1 MSTPFQAGTYDA
13 QIRAIVEDLNAL
25 LKNISVPVVLESLH
39 DLAPSLLVVTLE
51 LILQDRLPIPQ
62 ATRTAKDVESRVE
75 AMSVF
80 IDVLSDASGQ
90 DDEALQ
96 EMDPRMLAIGEWDEL
111 VTVAEALVAVGR
123 AYGIVSESSSGTADD
138 VSTSFQT
145 HARPDVPRSQ
155 DDSVDPFW
163 VPRQTERSVPSLR
176 SPVKTQRSMRTSTRS
191 STLGSTS
198 IVSDSPSSSSSSY
211 RRSGPAETSFV
222 TAPTVS
228 SGSPLTSYRSDDRSY
243 ETGSS
248 SRSRPGGSSS
258 TSTKSV
264 PRCIHEVEDPEDD
277 ISKSFDN
284 SLSLAEGSL
293 ADSSMLPSRQKDTTK
308 KTPVR
313 YSGWIEPV
321 DDEEEVRSFEARQR
335 SRFSNLRSPR
345 ARPDYGG
352 GLSNASGLTPK
363 TPSTSTP
370 GRLLTRHN
378 SPSQHTLA
386 LMNER
391 AKLLEEL
398 ASLKAAKLR

>member
-1 MSTPFQAGTYDA
+1 MSTAFQAGTYDA

-62 ATRTAKDVESRVE
+62 ATRTAKDVESR
-75 AMSVF
+75 
-80 IDVLSDASGQ
+80 DN
-90 DDEALQ
+90 EALQ

-123 AYGIVSESSSGTADD
+123 AYGLVSESSSGSAED
-138 VSTSFQT
+138 VTTSPQT
-145 HARPDVPRSQ
+145 HARSAAPTSQ

-163 VPRQTERSVPSLR
+163 VPRQTERSVPSPR
-176 SPVKTQRSMRTSTRS
+176 SLAPIKTQRSMRTSARS

-198 IVSDSPSSSSSSY
+198 IVCDSPSSFSSSY
-211 RRSGPAETSFV
+211 GRSRPIETSFAT

-228 SGSPLTSYRSDDRSY
+228 SGSPLTLYRSDDRSY

-277 ISKSFDN
+277 ISRSFDE
-284 SLSLAEGSL
+284 SLSLAERSIT
-293 ADSSMLPSRQKDTTK
+293 DSSILPSMQKNTMK

-321 DDEEEVRSFEARQR
+321 DDEEEIRSFEARQR

>member
-62 ATRTAKDVESRVE
+62 VTRSAKDVESRVE

-90 DDEALQ
+90 DNEALQ

-123 AYGIVSESSSGTADD
+123 AYGLVSESSSGSAEDA
-138 VSTSFQT
+138 SISRQT
-145 HARPDVPRSQ
+145 HARTAAPTSQ
-155 DDSVDPFW
+155 DNSVDPFW
-163 VPRQTERSVPSLR
+163 VPRQTERSVPSPR
-176 SPVKTQRSMRTSTRS
+176 SPIKAQRSMRTPARS

-211 RRSGPAETSFV
+211 RRPGPVETSFAT

-228 SGSPLTSYRSDDRSY
+228 SGSPLTSYRSDNRSY

-277 ISKSFDN
+277 ISRSFDE
-284 SLSLAEGSL
+284 SVSLAEGPMN
-293 ADSSMLPSRQKDTTK
+293 DSSILPSMQKDTTK

-321 DDEEEVRSFEARQR
+321 DDEEEIRSYETRQR

-345 ARPDYGG
+345 TRPDYGG
-352 GLSNASGLTPK
+352 VNG
-363 TPSTSTP
+363 
-370 GRLLTRHN
+370 
-378 SPSQHTLA
+378 
-386 LMNER
+386 
-391 AKLLEEL
+391 EE
-398 ASLKAAKLR
+398 